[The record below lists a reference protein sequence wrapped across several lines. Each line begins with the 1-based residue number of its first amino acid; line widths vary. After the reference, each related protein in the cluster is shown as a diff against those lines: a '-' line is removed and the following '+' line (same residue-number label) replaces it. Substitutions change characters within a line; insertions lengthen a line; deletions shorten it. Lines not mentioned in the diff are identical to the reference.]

1 MEALVAILYFRGKL
15 SENQACQTLNIS
27 RRAFAEMLPCY
38 GVSIF
43 VDSEEN

>member
-1 MEALVAILYFRGKL
+1 MEALIAMLYFRGKL

-27 RRAFAEMLPCY
+27 RRAFAEMLPRY